1 MPNSPDSDKS
11 YYDRG
16 ADHYFAKR
24 YPEAIED
31 LTKSIEI
38 DPDNYR
44 VYDLRGSA
52 YKSLKQFDRALS
64 DYNRALEIN
73 PQFDN
78 AYRNRAH
85 VFGILIFFILQL
97 LISRLQKDT
106 PPMTVIK
113 SGLMCL
119 FKVCRINWMGHNL
132 KNDKLTRSKT

>member
-1 MPNSPDSDKS
+1 MQNSHDSDKS

-16 ADHYFAKR
+16 ADHYFAKQ
-24 YPEAIED
+24 YSEAIED
-31 LTKSIEI
+31 LTKAIEI

-85 VFGILIFFILQL
+85 VFRHINLLHSATADFNTAKRYTTDDRDKERIDMFIQGV
-97 LISRLQKDT
+97 Q
-106 PPMTVIK
+106 
-113 SGLMCL
+113 
-119 FKVCRINWMGHNL
+119 
-132 KNDKLTRSKT
+132 DKLDGA